1 MSIVDEELAHAGPA
15 KGLTRDG
22 PWVACVLVVDD
33 DPEIVGLLRRGLS
46 YNGYRVE
53 TATNGKEALERAVA
67 HEPDLVV
74 LDIMMPGMDGL
85 EVSRRL
91 RAGGRVPI
99 LLLTAKGT
107 VEDRVAGL
115 ECGADDYLVKPFALD
130 ELLARVRA
138 LIRRAR
144 PSASRILR
152 FADLSLDT
160 VTREVSRGGNPVE
173 LTRREFNILE
183 AFMKRP
189 RQVLSRDSIDEQVWG
204 EDFEGESNIID
215 VYIRYIRSKLEAH
228 GESRLIQTVRGFGY
242 VLRE

>member
-1 MSIVDEELAHAGPA
+1 MGIPEKTLGIAECCPDAAGENPA
-15 KGLTRDG
+15 TAR
-22 PWVACVLVVDD
+22 VLVVDD

-46 YNGYRVE
+46 YNGYCVE
-53 TATNGKEALERAVA
+53 TAASGKEALERAVDR
-67 HEPDLVV
+67 EPDLVV

-91 RAGGRVPI
+91 RAGGKVPI

-107 VEDRVAGL
+107 VEDRVTGL
-115 ECGADDYLVKPFALD
+115 ESGADDYLVKPFALD

-138 LIRRAR
+138 LIRRGR
-144 PSASRILR
+144 PKAAKTLR

-160 VTREVSRGGNPVE
+160 VTREVKRGGNPVE

-183 AFMKRP
+183 AFMKHP

-204 EDFEGESNIID
+204 QDFEGESNIID

-228 GESRLIQTVRGFGY
+228 GEPRLIQTVRGFGY